1 MDNNKVMDNKIFQEV
16 NVLDILG
23 EIGSK
28 NKALNAKVLQELEK
42 YIDKNNSEFIQLR
55 KFILDEQNSYTRSI
69 VRLIFGDIE
78 FNNFS
83 KR

>member
-1 MDNNKVMDNKIFQEV
+1 MDRDGKVIQEIDILELIREIGTKNKVLQ
-16 NVLDILG
+16 
-23 EIGSK
+23 
-28 NKALNAKVLQELEK
+28 AKVLQELEK
-42 YIDKNNSEFIQLR
+42 YVTDPIKFQELR

-78 FNNFS
+78 YLNFS

>member
-1 MDNNKVMDNKIFQEV
+1 MEADERVIQEVDILQLIKDIGTKNKVLQ
-16 NVLDILG
+16 
-23 EIGSK
+23 
-28 NKALNAKVLQELEK
+28 AKVLQELEK
-42 YIDKNNSEFIQLR
+42 YIPPNTAEFQELR

-78 FNNFS
+78 YLNFS

>member
-1 MDNNKVMDNKIFQEV
+1 MEHENVFQEV
-16 NVLDILG
+16 DVFDLLKEVGIR
-23 EIGSK
+23 
-28 NKALNAKVLQELEK
+28 NKTLNAKVLQELEK
-42 YIDKNNSEFIQLR
+42 YVKDNDEFMELR

-78 FNNFS
+78 FSAYS

>member
-1 MDNNKVMDNKIFQEV
+1 MEKEGKVIQEIDILELIREIGTKNKVLQ
-16 NVLDILG
+16 
-23 EIGSK
+23 
-28 NKALNAKVLQELEK
+28 AKVLQELEK
-42 YIDKNNSEFIQLR
+42 FVTDPIKFQELR

-78 FNNFS
+78 YFNFS

>member
-1 MDNNKVMDNKIFQEV
+1 MDEDKVFQEV
-16 NVLDILG
+16 NVFDLLG

-28 NKALNAKVLQELEK
+28 NKVLNATTLTELEK
-42 YIDKNNSEFIQLR
+42 YIDKGSKEFAALR

-69 VRLIFGDIE
+69 VRLIFGDVE
-78 FNNFS
+78 YERVNTP

>member
-1 MDNNKVMDNKIFQEV
+1 MDKDGKVIQEIDILELIREIGTKNKVLQ
-16 NVLDILG
+16 
-23 EIGSK
+23 
-28 NKALNAKVLQELEK
+28 AKVLQELEK
-42 YIDKNNSEFIQLR
+42 YVTDPIKFQELR

-78 FNNFS
+78 YLNFS

>member
-1 MDNNKVMDNKIFQEV
+1 MEPDGKVFQEV
-16 NVLDILG
+16 DLISVLR

-28 NKALNAKVLQELEK
+28 NKTLNARVLQELEK
-42 YIDKNNSEFIQLR
+42 HITDKEEFKAVR
-55 KFILDEQNSYTRSI
+55 SFVLDEQNSYTRSV

-78 FNNFS
+78 FDNFS

>member
-1 MDNNKVMDNKIFQEV
+1 MEHEKVFQEV
-16 NVLDILG
+16 DVFDLLR

-28 NKALNAKVLQELEK
+28 NKALNAAVLKELEK
-42 YIDKNNSEFIQLR
+42 YVTDGDKYMQLR

-78 FNNFS
+78 FASFNTR
-83 KR
+83 K

>member
-1 MDNNKVMDNKIFQEV
+1 MDEDKVFQEV
-16 NVLDILG
+16 DVLDLIR
-23 EIGSK
+23 EIGTK
-28 NKALNAKVLQELEK
+28 NKVLNAKVLQELEK
-42 YIDKNNSEFIQLR
+42 YVSKEGFPVLR

-78 FNNFS
+78 YLQFP

>member
-1 MDNNKVMDNKIFQEV
+1 MESEKVFQEV
-16 NVLDILG
+16 DVFELLR

-28 NKALNAKVLQELEK
+28 NKALNAAVLKELEK
-42 YIDKNNSEFIQLR
+42 YVTDKDEFMRFR

-78 FNNFS
+78 FSQFP
-83 KR
+83 RR

>member
-1 MDNNKVMDNKIFQEV
+1 
-16 NVLDILG
+16 
-23 EIGSK
+23 
-28 NKALNAKVLQELEK
+28 LEK
-42 YIDKNNSEFIQLR
+42 YVKDGDEFMQLR

-78 FNNFS
+78 FMNFS

>member
-1 MDNNKVMDNKIFQEV
+1 MDDNKVFQEV
-16 NVLDILG
+16 DILAVLR
-23 EIGSK
+23 EIGTK
-28 NKALNAKVLQELEK
+28 NKVLQAKVLQEVEK
-42 YIDKNNSEFIQLR
+42 YVTDKEQYAQLR

-78 FNNFS
+78 LMSFS

>member
-1 MDNNKVMDNKIFQEV
+1 MEHEKVFQEV
-16 NVLDILG
+16 DVFDLLR
-23 EIGSK
+23 EIGTK
-28 NKALNAKVLQELEK
+28 NKALNAAVLKELEK
-42 YIDKNNSEFIQLR
+42 YVTDNEEYMRLR

-78 FNNFS
+78 FANFS

>member
-1 MDNNKVMDNKIFQEV
+1 MEHEKVFQEV
-16 NVLDILG
+16 DVFELLR
-23 EIGSK
+23 EIGAS
-28 NKALNAKVLQELEK
+28 NKRLNAKVLQELEK
-42 YIDKNNSEFIQLR
+42 YVKDNDDFVQLR

-78 FNNFS
+78 FANFS

>member
-1 MDNNKVMDNKIFQEV
+1 MEHEKVFQEID
-16 NVLDILG
+16 VLDLIR
-23 EIGSK
+23 EIGTK
-28 NKALNAKVLQELEK
+28 NKTLNAKVLQELEK
-42 YIDKNNSEFIQLR
+42 YVKDNDDFLELR

-78 FNNFS
+78 FAAFS

>member
-1 MDNNKVMDNKIFQEV
+1 MDSEKVFQEV
-16 NVLDILG
+16 DVLELLG

-28 NKALNAKVLQELEK
+28 NKVLNAKVLQELEK
-42 YIDKNNSEFIQLR
+42 YVKDGDEFMQLR

-78 FNNFS
+78 FMQFS
-83 KR
+83 RK

>member
-1 MDNNKVMDNKIFQEV
+1 MESEKIFQEV
-16 NVLDILG
+16 DVLDLIG

-28 NKALNAKVLQELEK
+28 NKTLNAKVLQELEK
-42 YIDKNNSEFIQLR
+42 YVKDGDDFMHLR

-78 FNNFS
+78 FSSFPR
-83 KR
+83 K